1 MADDKK
7 LDKGTDTNS
16 GNGAVVQDQSDG
28 NKPSAGDTTLDSQSS
43 VSKDYKLRVNGIDHD
58 FTESELIEMVSK
70 GLDYTQKT
78 QVIAEERKK
87 MEPYQEFINRM
98 DTDTAFATDVTEA
111 INDIVA
117 SQNTN
122 SSDDG
127 SDPKVLAELKGLRQQ
142 VANLNAERQ
151 FESLELKY
159 PKEKIDKEA
168 VASFMLDK
176 KISNPEHA
184 FIIMNS
190 DVLQKKAKLEGLEA
204 GKTDKNAILVSPGGS
219 GIKSEP
225 AVDVT
230 KLSKLDKR
238 TRAETL
244 FAKLKGQT

>member
-1 MADDKK
+1 MAYDKK

-16 GNGAVVQDQSDG
+16 DNGAVVQDQSDK
-28 NKPSAGDTTLDSQSS
+28 NKPSAGDTTPDSGS

-58 FTESELIEMVSK
+58 FTEGELIEMVSK

-78 QVIAEERKK
+78 QVIAEQKKK
-87 MEPYQEFINRM
+87 MEPDQEFINRM
-98 DTDTAFATDVTEA
+98 DTDPAFATDVTEA

-151 FESLELKY
+151 FESLELKH
-159 PKEKIDKEA
+159 PDAKIDKEVLA
-168 VASFMLDK
+168 TFMLEH
-176 KISNPEHA
+176 KITNPEHA
-184 FIIMNS
+184 FIIMNA
-190 DVLQKKAKLEGLEA
+190 DVLQKKAKLEGLKA
-204 GKTDKNAILVSPGGS
+204 GKTDKNAIIVSPGGS

-230 KLSKLDKR
+230 KLSKLEKN
-238 TRAETL
+238 TRALAL